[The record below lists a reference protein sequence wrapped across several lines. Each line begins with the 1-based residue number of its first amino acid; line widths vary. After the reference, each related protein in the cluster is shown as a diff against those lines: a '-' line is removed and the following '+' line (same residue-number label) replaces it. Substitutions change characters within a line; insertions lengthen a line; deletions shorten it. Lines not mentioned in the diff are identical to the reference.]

1 MTPRTGGAEGQ
12 RVGGGRR
19 DRLLAGSSKCGP
31 FLLLL
36 VCVAGGCV
44 RGVWASLRAQRAT
57 RAAAPVAVIPDLP
70 LSLIAEVIDASGER
84 VYGAVDAP
92 GWVAPVGGIAVISTA
107 LLPVLLAPGDE
118 AFRRQQGDEAKV
130 NNRFGNSR
138 NRKR

>member
-1 MTPRTGGAEGQ
+1 M
-12 RVGGGRR
+12 GGGPTRSAPR
-19 DRLLAGSSKCGP
+19 WVQQMRPLS
-31 FLLLL
+31 LLLL
-36 VCVAGGCV
+36 VCGSPAAAYVVSGP
-44 RGVWASLRAQRAT
+44 SLRAQRAT

>member
-1 MTPRTGGAEGQ
+1 M
-12 RVGGGRR
+12 
-19 DRLLAGSSKCGP
+19 
-31 FLLLL
+31 
-36 VCVAGGCV
+36 
-44 RGVWASLRAQRAT
+44 
-57 RAAAPVAVIPDLP
+57 IPDLP